1 VGESLV
7 ASPAE
12 HLKQLAAECRRLA
25 DTVHDEA
32 VRRELILVAERFE
45 RLARVR
51 GRRETAP
58 RPKGSD
64 C

>member
-12 HLKQLAAECRRLA
+12 HVKQLAAECRRLA

-51 GRRETAP
+51 KQRDATKGA
-58 RPKGSD
+58 KGSD

>member
-1 VGESLV
+1 V

-25 DTVHDEA
+25 DIVHDEA

-58 RPKGSD
+58 RARSSD

>member
-1 VGESLV
+1 V

-12 HLKQLAAECRRLA
+12 HLKGLAQECRRLA
-25 DTVHDEA
+25 DTVHDA
-32 VRRELILVAERFE
+32 TVRRELLLVAERFE

-51 GRRETAP
+51 SRRQTTRPQDTA
-58 RPKGSD
+58 